1 MRNNMKK
8 MNRPL
13 VIVFMLY
20 CFSYSYILIPGSV
33 LLSRLKLFLRRSF
46 WETPFLSTIHHSLGL
61 LISLLTC
68 GSVRLS
74 WGVSVNSSTH
84 SSSIQCRVWHLRSS
98 EHTKI
103 AQWILSIFRRRPR
116 SDFVTRAIVFCAS
129 KAIISISI
137 INKWTL
143 NGKPPLGLR
152 ENDSRYLETF
162 SQRWRTGRWRHGKL
176 KKAIYR
182 SRGEPHTIFEPEESG
197 IVFMKSL
204 AEVGIY

>member
-20 CFSYSYILIPGSV
+20 CFGFSYILIPGSV

-46 WETPFLSTIHHSLGL
+46 WETPFLSTIHHSLGPSDFSANL
-61 LISLLTC
+61 WICAAIVRCSGEFIYTLQLYTVQSLAFAFFQTY
-68 GSVRLS
+68 
-74 WGVSVNSSTH
+74 
-84 SSSIQCRVWHLRSS
+84 
-98 EHTKI
+98 I

-137 INKWTL
+137 TNKWIL
-143 NGKPPLGLR
+143 YGKPPLGLR

-162 SQRWRTGRWRHGKL
+162 SQRWRTGRWTHGKF

-204 AEVGIY
+204 AEVGI